1 MPRDRQAE
9 PQLLLKV
16 FIWSRV
22 VGVEAVA
29 GGWSGWRPR
38 PSARVSL
45 PEGSIQEMRI
55 QWLLRGKKSP
65 GQESAVGCGQ
75 GLGGPGCQTRAL
87 PPGRWAALVTTSPG
101 VLGGCGDWTVGTR
114 SRDNGA
120 DVGRKGQDLPHVLGS
135 HQDTATQPR
144 SGPAFGPQIPE
155 PRSRGFPVSSQG
167 SLTLVTLG
175 DTVFCGNQGNP
186 G

>member
-16 FIWSRV
+16 FVWSRV

-87 PPGRWAALVTTSPG
+87 PPGRWAAPCDHVSGRPWW
-101 VLGGCGDWTVGTR
+101 VWRSDSGDQEQ
-114 SRDNGA
+114 
-120 DVGRKGQDLPHVLGS
+120 GQW
-135 HQDTATQPR
+135 R
-144 SGPAFGPQIPE
+144 
-155 PRSRGFPVSSQG
+155 
-167 SLTLVTLG
+167 
-175 DTVFCGNQGNP
+175 
-186 G
+186 